1 MDDALAQL
9 RERVIDT
16 VFPNA
21 LQPGACEA
29 RTRHPSLRCQRRAHQ
44 AARRPTRAG
53 VRIAASAVRG
63 ACGRA
68 VEREGSVE
76 LTKQIRDGSV
86 DLYVVQHT
94 LAGSL
99 LTLVDVKRNARHRP
113 IGVGVVRQLY
123 GAVEGKKANAG
134 LIATT
139 SFFSPDA
146 KRFQEELPFRLE
158 LKDYLDLQTMLRRA
172 AGK

>member
-1 MDDALAQL
+1 M
-9 RERVIDT
+9 
-16 VFPNA
+16 
-21 LQPGACEA
+21 
-29 RTRHPSLRCQRRAHQ
+29 
-44 AARRPTRAG
+44 
-53 VRIAASAVRG
+53 
-63 ACGRA
+63 
-68 VEREGSVE
+68 
-76 LTKQIRDGSV
+76 
-86 DLYVVQHT
+86 
-94 LAGSL
+94 
-99 LTLVDVKRNARHRP
+99 
-113 IGVGVVRQLY
+113 RQLY